1 MAEAAR
7 RAKVKDYTVAA
18 YPAKASWMDN
28 LLDKASGDDYMQ
40 RKVRTLLGVYYRP
53 LVFATSYDGKPSV
66 QARIMFEPNFK

>member
-1 MAEAAR
+1 
-7 RAKVKDYTVAA
+7 
-18 YPAKASWMDN
+18 MDN

-53 LVFATSYDGKPSV
+53 LVFATSYDVKPSV